1 MADQSIIRSAAQSF
15 AVLSYNDTPIYP
27 TPSDPLDPPEQPQP
41 PEQNDGAGDVEENA
55 PPSPQDETMRKARK
69 DRAPNKKAIAIA
81 EHVRKWLTEQ
91 VEQERKEFEAIWLG
105 KGDVLSSSDDARN
118 LTETIVAKTGFVVPA
133 GDVRAWLTAF
143 TGLPRALDWIYKHD
157 HRTSQPTSDSPPPPN
172 NLNDVPDTDATTAAQ
187 GPVPAHSVGPRD
199 DINVADWVAQIIS
212 KVVGGDTTDVVQ
224 PANQTAIPEMR
235 PRGRP
240 PGGRGRGQRGTTQP
254 RRQTQR
260 RNGTDSS
267 ERRINVREHNIMHRL
282 IIINYDN

>member
-27 TPSDPLDPPEQPQP
+27 TPSDPLDPPESSPS
-41 PEQNDGAGDVEENA
+41 
-55 PPSPQDETMRKARK
+55 PPSRTMALATSRRMHLHHRRMKRCAKLAKIALLIKR
-69 DRAPNKKAIAIA
+69 AIAIA

-157 HRTSQPTSDSPPPPN
+157 HRTPQPTSDSPPAPE
-172 NLNDVPDTDATTAAQ
+172 
-187 GPVPAHSVGPRD
+187 
-199 DINVADWVAQIIS
+199 
-212 KVVGGDTTDVVQ
+212 Q
-224 PANQTAIPEMR
+224 PQRRSRHRRHHRCSRAR
-235 PRGRP
+235 PRSLCWSS
-240 PGGRGRGQRGTTQP
+240 
-254 RRQTQR
+254 RR
-260 RNGTDSS
+260 
-267 ERRINVREHNIMHRL
+267 H
-282 IIINYDN
+282 

>member
-1 MADQSIIRSAAQSF
+1 MMSIRTYTDKRASVSCVYPDIVAVPSHFFVSLFGLAKLFLRLNRSYKSNHHIFTFCRMADQSIIRSAAQSF

-157 HRTSQPTSDSPPPPN
+157 HRTPQPTSDSPPAPE
-172 NLNDVPDTDATTAAQ
+172 
-187 GPVPAHSVGPRD
+187 
-199 DINVADWVAQIIS
+199 
-212 KVVGGDTTDVVQ
+212 Q
-224 PANQTAIPEMR
+224 PQRRSRHRRHHRCSRAR
-235 PRGRP
+235 PRSLCWSS
-240 PGGRGRGQRGTTQP
+240 
-254 RRQTQR
+254 RR
-260 RNGTDSS
+260 
-267 ERRINVREHNIMHRL
+267 H
-282 IIINYDN
+282 